1 MADRNDKAMGA
12 FRTDVAR
19 SYTAKPEQV
28 FDAWTTQASVK
39 AWLAEGERAIVDA
52 REDGLFFIE
61 MPYKGRNYPHYG
73 RYLRVE
79 RPRLLQFTWVSE
91 GTQGKE
97 SVVTI
102 TLVAKGATTELTLE
116 HEGLP
121 DEASVGGHH
130 GGWSEFLESLDKRLG
145 AGAARTGTGG

>member
-1 MADRNDKAMGA
+1 MGA

-19 SYTAKPEQV
+19 SYDAKPEQV
-28 FDAWTTQASVK
+28 FDAWVDPVSVK
-39 AWLAEGERAIVDA
+39 AWLAGGEKAIVDA

-61 MPYKGRNYPHYG
+61 MRSGDRNKPHYG

-79 RPRLLQFTWVSE
+79 RPRLLEFTWVSE
-91 GTQGKE
+91 HTQGKE

-102 TLVAKGATTELTLE
+102 ELAARDGKTELTLT

-121 DEASVGGHH
+121 DQRQADGHK
-130 GGWSEFLESLDKRLG
+130 GGWGQFLESLTTRL
-145 AGAARTGTGG
+145 R